1 MQVTA
6 SIPLQCDGDIHM
18 SHAEKQLGKELPL
31 VSPLSVRVLPNEVRT
46 VRRQPRKIIEAHLD
60 RLLALLALPGTAID
74 TSLVR
79 ETLLDLSA
87 DIRYGS
93 SSFHSNDYRWI
104 LTHLTRTYA
113 RGLDRRTQDP
123 FTATAAAYAQVIE
136 TLSHL
141 FPGQDYSEAVG
152 QLFCYMSRL
161 FRAQEHSWKAVYKH
175 ILSIPESVEAKRL
188 LNRAYFVE
196 IQEWAEAGVDN
207 LFSIRNNLCEKIAAL
222 AARIDRLERR
232 IAKIA
237 DASTRPVRA
246 GTAVNGSN
254 VIDFAEARRKRLI
267 RLLEHR
273 RAELTEEKNGE
284 ESVLGFIESDI
295 REFENKLRNTR
306 RAYFVHT
313 V

>member
-1 MQVTA
+1 M
-6 SIPLQCDGDIHM
+6 L
-18 SHAEKQLGKELPL
+18 
-31 VSPLSVRVLPNEVRT
+31 
-46 VRRQPRKIIEAHLD
+46 EAHLD
-60 RLLALLALPGTAID
+60 RLLALLAPPGAAID
-74 TSLVR
+74 TGLVR
-79 ETLLDLSA
+79 ETLLALSA

-113 RGLDRRTQDP
+113 QGFHQRTQDP

-136 TLSHL
+136 TLSQL

-161 FRAQEHSWKAVYKH
+161 FRAQEQSWKAVYTH

-188 LNRAYFVE
+188 LNHAYFVE
-196 IQEWAEAGVDN
+196 IQEWAEAGVEN
-207 LFSIRNNLCEKIAAL
+207 LFSIRNNLRKKIGAL
-222 AARIDRLERR
+222 VARIDRLERR

-237 DASTRPVRA
+237 GTSTHPVRA
-246 GTAVNGSN
+246 GIGAKGSN
-254 VIDFAEARRKRLI
+254 VIDLVEARRKRLI

-273 RAELTEEKNGE
+273 RAELMEERDGE
-284 ESVLGFIESDI
+284 EYVLGFIDSDI

-306 RAYFVHT
+306 RAYFVHI